1 MSQELSEEQAA
12 FLETIANQYEKMLF
26 RYCAKCVSYN
36 PKIMPFVPDLIQEV
50 YLKASVNVNILM
62 NHTNI
67 PGWLKKSCH
76 FSLLNMLRNQRNG
89 REVLYP
95 TIEKLQLLLHQGR
108 SAINYDEAS
117 TTLEGVIAAAETI
130 LSEEEQAIFNDY
142 FLDDLSTLETARQNH
157 MTYDAV
163 RGKISRIRKKLKAYF
178 DKMES
183 EM

>member
-12 FLETIANQYEKMLF
+12 FLESIAEQYEKMLF

-50 YLKASVNVNILM
+50 YLKASINVNVLM

-76 FSLLNMLRNQRNG
+76 FSILNFLRNQRNG
-89 REVLYP
+89 REILYP
-95 TIEKLQLLLHQGR
+95 TTEKLQLLLYR
-108 SAINYDEAS
+108 DRIAINYDEVS
-117 TTLEGVIAAAETI
+117 VTLEEVIAAAETI
-130 LSEEEQAIFNDY
+130 LSDEEQAIFNDY
-142 FLDDLSTLETARQNH
+142 FLDDLSTSETAQLNN
-157 MTYDAV
+157 MTRDTV

-178 DKMES
+178 DITSK
-183 EM
+183 

>member
-1 MSQELSEEQAA
+1 MSHEMSMEQAE
-12 FLETIANQYEKMLF
+12 FLEKIAEQYGDMLH
-26 RYCAKCVSYN
+26 RYCAKCVNFN
-36 PKIMPFVPDLIQEV
+36 PKLMPFIPDLVQEV
-50 YLKASVNVNILM
+50 YLKAAMNVDALM
-62 NHTNI
+62 HHSNI

-95 TIEKLQLLLHQGR
+95 TIEKLQVLLHQ
-108 SAINYDEAS
+108 SFISIQEDS
-117 TTLEGVIAAAETI
+117 SSITLGEVLAAAESVLTQ
-130 LSEEEQAIFNDY
+130 EEQAIFNDY

-163 RGKISRIRKKLKAYF
+163 RGKISRIRKKLKAHF

-183 EM
+183 EG